1 MVPLLI
7 CLVCLMGG
15 CVWWLFRRCLHSGST
30 ASKDWPPATYDEFK
44 DVPRIC
50 RILLSVYEE
59 DINNP
64 VYNDRLEIQDVVRLA
79 GYKDTQG
86 RCPPYVIY
94 VDHAARDI
102 CLAVRGLNMANFA
115 DYRVLMDNRIGKQ
128 RFDGGYVHHGLLK
141 SAAWLLD
148 QEMETLNALAAEN
161 PEYTVTLA
169 GHSLGSGI
177 VAMMTVILHKNPDE
191 VGFDNARLRCFCI
204 APARSTSLNLAIKYA
219 DIINSVVLQDD
230 FLPRTSAPIDNILA
244 LSFCLPCMLCVK
256 CCWDTCGCYKRRV
269 KDPRR
274 LYAPGRLFHILY
286 TSDFSCKE
294 GKPQLQRGGAAGED
308 GRASRG
314 PCQEEEPQVE
324 TAVPIEDHFIK
335 YPLPPP
341 SASPSPRLNPVR
353 HALPSCQ
360 EEEPQVKTAVP
371 VEDRFEK
378 VVLSRTAIDDH
389 SIVIIE
395 RRSTVAVESL
405 ELREQAE
412 EEEEETAPP
421 SQQRMHRSMQRSMT
435 SKERQQQ
442 YAQALERALTLHV
455 PDAASAEEIRQLVA
469 AAEAR
474 EEEVSER
481 AVHAR
486 RKDGMV
492 EKGKEDEKEE
502 KRGQG
507 EKGEGKEESK
517 TVAPSAAAG
526 AVAAVAV
533 VGMQGGKEAV
543 GGEKEAERKKE
554 EDETSERS
562 AKSETLSEFWQKEL
576 EEFREKER
584 QALLEEER
592 KAEERVRQFEEQSQA
607 EKNKSRAEQ
616 AGREGDEEPG
626 EEAESLSDYWSKELA
641 ALRRREEVA
650 MVEREAQA
658 AERIR
663 AFEERQRVER
673 ARRAEEGE
681 ASERLSEFWGREMD
695 GEKGEGEW
703 GEREVEGEGDEEG
716 APADVAIRV
725 DEGTAMLPQ
734 APPPA
739 FAPPLAAAAAAA
751 ATATPVAGA
760 KGEKSKEESQGQ
772 QQRQAQLGRALTTAP
787 QQQQQQQQQQR
798 VEPGAA
804 RQQMGRAITVGSGRE
819 EEAAAA
825 RLSARGVGAGTAG
838 GVGAGGAGAGKLSV
852 RQKWA
857 RIVDELIDEGEG
869 GVQGGTRDA
878 AEAQL
883 REAQR
888 IGKEQWHK
896 ARAAFLSGV
905 GGLSK
910 KAGMNIEI

>member
-1 MVPLLI
+1 
-7 CLVCLMGG
+7 MGG
-15 CVWWLFRRCLHSGST
+15 CMWWLCRRCLHSGTT

-59 DINNP
+59 DITNP
-64 VYNDRLEIQDVVRLA
+64 VYNDRLIVKDVARLA

-86 RCPPYVIY
+86 KCPPYVIY

-115 DYRVLMDNRIGKQ
+115 DYRVLMDNRMGKQ

-191 VGFDNARLRCFCI
+191 VGFDNSRLRCFCI

-294 GKPQLQRGGAAGED
+294 
-308 GRASRG
+308 
-314 PCQEEEPQVE
+314 
-324 TAVPIEDHFIK
+324 
-335 YPLPPP
+335 
-341 SASPSPRLNPVR
+341 
-353 HALPSCQ
+353 
-360 EEEPQVKTAVP
+360 EEPQVKTAVP

-389 SIVIIE
+389 SIVVIE

-405 ELREQAE
+405 ELREQEEQE
-412 EEEEETAPP
+412 EEEKAPP
-421 SQQRMHRSMQRSMT
+421 EQQRMKRSSTM
-435 SKERQQQ
+435 KERQQQ

-455 PDAASAEEIRQLVA
+455 PDAASADEIRQLVA

-474 EEEVSER
+474 EEGVSEGKVQGRR
-481 AVHAR
+481 A
-486 RKDGMV
+486 DGM
-492 EKGKEDEKEE
+492 
-502 KRGQG
+502 G
-507 EKGEGKEESK
+507 EKGEKGEKGGKVEGKEKSE
-517 TVAPSAAAG
+517 TIAPSPTAAAAAG
-526 AVAAVAV
+526 AGAAAAGAGAGAGAGAAAGAGAVVSAVA
-533 VGMQGGKEAV
+533 MGGSKD
-543 GGEKEAERKKE
+543 AERKKD
-554 EDETSERS
+554 EDEISERS
-562 AKSETLSEFWQKEL
+562 GKSETLSEFWQKEL

-592 KAEERVRQFEEQSQA
+592 KAEERQQ
-607 EKNKSRAEQ
+607 
-616 AGREGDEEPG
+616 
-626 EEAESLSDYWSKELA
+626 
-641 ALRRREEVA
+641 
-650 MVEREAQA
+650 MVE
-658 AERIR
+658 
-663 AFEERQRVER
+663 
-673 ARRAEEGE
+673 
-681 ASERLSEFWGREMD
+681 
-695 GEKGEGEW
+695 
-703 GEREVEGEGDEEG
+703 
-716 APADVAIRV
+716 PA
-725 DEGTAMLPQ
+725 
-734 APPPA
+734 
-739 FAPPLAAAAAAA
+739 
-751 ATATPVAGA
+751 
-760 KGEKSKEESQGQ
+760 
-772 QQRQAQLGRALTTAP
+772 
-787 QQQQQQQQQQR
+787 
-798 VEPGAA
+798 AA
-804 RQQMGRAITVGSGRE
+804 RQQMARAVTVGSGR

-825 RLSARGVGAGTAG
+825 RLSAGGGAAGGGLYGGGGTAG
-838 GVGAGGAGAGKLSV
+838 GLSV

-857 RIVDELIDEGEG
+857 RIVDELIDAGEGE
-869 GVQGGTRDA
+869 VHGGTRDA

-883 REAQR
+883 REVER
-888 IGKEQWHK
+888 IGRQQWNK
-896 ARAAFLSGV
+896 ARAALLSGV
-905 GGLSK
+905 GSFSK
-910 KAGMNIEI
+910 KVGMNIEI